1 MSVSLGQILEFLSHL
16 HRSGKA
22 YSTINIAR
30 SMLSVTLGKV
40 GGFPIGSHPLV
51 IKLMKGCYNKN
62 PPKPRYE
69 STWDPEVVLEFIR
82 SLGANDDLSF
92 RDLSVK
98 LVCLIALATLLRVS
112 DIAGIDYETISI
124 EELDAY
130 FSLSRPMKAQHSG
143 PLKRI
148 HLRSHRDDALVCPV
162 VCLRNYILR
171 TDSFRSEGDGGNLI
185 MGLIAPHGPV
195 SGSTVGRWI
204 KELLGR
210 AGIDTAFSA
219 HSTRSAAAS
228 AAVRA
233 GVSIDKVLRAGHW
246 RRKSTFDRFYSRP

>member
-1 MSVSLGQILEFLSHL
+1 
-16 HRSGKA
+16 
-22 YSTINIAR
+22 
-30 SMLSVTLGKV
+30 
-40 GGFPIGSHPLV
+40 
-51 IKLMKGCYNKN
+51 
-62 PPKPRYE
+62 
-69 STWDPEVVLEFIR
+69 VVLEFIR
-82 SLGANDDLSF
+82 LQGANESLSFKDLSA
-92 RDLSVK
+92 K

-112 DIAGIDYETISI
+112 DIAGIDFESISI
-124 EELDAY
+124 EEFDAY

-148 HLRSHRDDALVCPV
+148 RLRSHQDEAIICPV
-162 VCLRNYILR
+162 VCLRNYISR
-171 TDSFRSEGDGGNLI
+171 TDSFRSEDDGGNLI
-185 MGLIAPHGPV
+185 VGLISPHGPV

-210 AGIDTAFSA
+210 AGIDAVFSA

-246 RRKSTFDRFYSRP
+246 QRKSTFDRFYSRP

>member
-1 MSVSLGQILEFLSHL
+1 MSVNLGQILEFLSHL

-30 SMLSVTLGKV
+30 SMLSVTLGSI

-51 IKLMKGCYNKN
+51 IKLMKGCYNRN
-62 PPKPRYE
+62 PPKPKYE

-82 SLGANDDLSF
+82 SLGSNEGLSFKDLSA
-92 RDLSVK
+92 K
-98 LVCLIALATLLRVS
+98 LVCLVALATLLRVS
-112 DIAGIDYETISI
+112 DIAGIDYESISI
-124 EELDAY
+124 DEFDAH

-148 HLRSHRDDALVCPV
+148 QLRSHQDDALICPL
-162 VCLRNYILR
+162 VCLRNYISR
-171 TDSFRSEGDGGNLI
+171 TDSFRSEDDGGNLI
-185 MGLIAPHGPV
+185 LGLNAPHGPV
-195 SGSTVGRWI
+195 TGSTVGRWI

-210 AGIDTAFSA
+210 ARIDAVFSA

-233 GVSIDKVLRAGHW
+233 GVSIDKVLRSGHW
-246 RRKSTFDRFYSRP
+246 LRKSTFDRFYSRP